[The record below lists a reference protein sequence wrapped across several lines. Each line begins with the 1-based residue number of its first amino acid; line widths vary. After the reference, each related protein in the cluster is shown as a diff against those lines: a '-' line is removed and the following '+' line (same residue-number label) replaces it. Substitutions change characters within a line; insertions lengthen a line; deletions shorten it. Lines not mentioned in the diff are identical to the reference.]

1 MLIQPMLRKT
11 AQIMCL
17 SSVVFCAQALDLR
30 TELSKAEFES
40 AGLTKL
46 SADEIS
52 ALQRFIDRG
61 VTSAQ
66 AAPAAT
72 SAPMPIPKVMPAS
85 SESSPNWQ
93 PPAPSNAERS
103 VIETEVTEE
112 FKGLFGTT
120 VVKFSNGQVWQQTD
134 RARFDR
140 VLRDRRVRIKPAIMG
155 RWRMQFLDNNE
166 SFVVKRIK

>member
-17 SSVVFCAQALDLR
+17 YSVVFCAQALDLR
-30 TELSKAEFES
+30 SELSKAEFES
-40 AGLTKL
+40 AGLSKL
-46 SADEIS
+46 SAEEIA
-52 ALQRFIDRG
+52 ALQRLIDRA
-61 VTSAQ
+61 VVPAKT
-66 AAPAAT
+66 AAT
-72 SAPMPIPKVMPAS
+72 ASAPTPTPVVAAS

-93 PPAPSNAERS
+93 PPAPSNPERK

-112 FKGLFGTT
+112 FKGLFGAT
-120 VVKFSNGQVWQQTD
+120 VVTFSNGQVWQQTD
-134 RARFDR
+134 RAKFDR

>member
-40 AGLTKL
+40 AGLNKL
-46 SADEIS
+46 SADEIT
-52 ALQRFIDRG
+52 ALQRLIDRG
-61 VTSAQ
+61 VTPAK

-72 SAPMPIPKVMPAS
+72 SAPMPTAVAAAS

-93 PPAPSNAERS
+93 PPAPSNPERS
-103 VIETEVTEE
+103 VIETEVTAE
-112 FKGLFGTT
+112 FKGLFGAT